1 MKPIFTFLLVLG
13 ALAAQAQHR
22 VSGTVTD
29 AGTGEVLIGVSVSV
43 QGAAIGA
50 NTDINGAYLVSV
62 PDPNVVLVFSY
73 TGYDRQNIA
82 LAGRSVLDV
91 QLSTAQNLLNEIVV
105 IGYGTQKKSDLT
117 GSVGSIKTKDIER
130 IPTASV
136 DQALQGKIAGVYV
149 TPASGRPGEGAVIR
163 VRGTG
168 TLNNA
173 NPLYVVD
180 GMLLDDASFVNPQ
193 DVESI
198 EVLKDAS
205 ATSIYGNRGANGVIM
220 ITTKRGKSAEKATIS
235 LSSYYGSQA
244 LTRQIP
250 MANAAE
256 FGQMY
261 NELIGQTYFAD
272 PAALG
277 TGTNW
282 QDVAY
287 RDAPM
292 ASVQLSANGGSDK
305 YSYNISGN
313 YFNQSGVL
321 RESEFERITVR
332 LNNEY
337 QLNPAIRLG
346 NNIAFANSKS
356 QNPPGVLLSTLWMPP
371 VYAERDSTGDFSD
384 PTFFGTSIGNPA
396 ADLFYKNNSHTKTN
410 RVVGTVYAD
419 IKLLKYFTFR
429 SNFGLDYS
437 NAKSRYFEPA
447 YEVSVS
453 QRNVNDRLEIG
464 FNENQSWLW
473 ENTLNFDREWKKSR
487 INVLAGYTAQ
497 EYTYEKFGASRSNFP
512 SGRDELLYLNAGND
526 TTQLNYGEAGD
537 WAMVSYLG
545 RINFTLSDRYL
556 FTASIRADGSSRF
569 SQNNRWG
576 YFPSVAFGWNLA
588 QEPFLARQGIFDR
601 LKLRSSWGVVGND
614 KTQLYPSF
622 GIIQGNL
629 YAIFGPGESL
639 NTGATL
645 ATLSNPNVRWEEAT
659 QTDVGLE
666 LAVLSGRLT
675 AEIDW
680 YNRITYDILY
690 ELPIP
695 DHVGS
700 AGNPVVN
707 VADVRNRGWDIT
719 LNWRET
725 RNKITYNFTGI
736 LSTVN
741 NEVTQ
746 LDERKSEVR
755 GANTASGDPATRT
768 IVGRSIGDFYGY
780 KVAGVFQNADEVAAS
795 PKLGNEKPGD
805 FRYQDTNGDGVITEA
820 DKVFLGSSIPKVTYG
835 FSAGIEFFG
844 IDIAADFFGVSGN
857 KVVNAKAMSRFGVYN
872 WEKTFYD
879 GRWTGEGTSNTVPRV
894 TNGGHNY
901 RMSDFYVQDGSF
913 LRLRSIVLG
922 YTLPKTLTE
931 RIGISRA
938 RVYGNGTNLWTKQA
952 YTGYSPEFPGANVF
966 SAGVDFG
973 SYPIAKTM
981 LVGLDVTF

>member
-1 MKPIFTFLLVLG
+1 MKPIFTFLLVLS

-22 VSGTVTD
+22 VSGTVLD
-29 AGTGEVLIGVSVSV
+29 AGTGEALIGVSVAV

-50 NTDINGAYLVSV
+50 NTDLNGAYALSA

-73 TGYDRQNIA
+73 TGYEKQEIA

-91 QLSTAQNLLNEIVV
+91 QLSAAQNLLNEIVV

-117 GSVGSIKTKDIER
+117 GSVGTIKTKEIER

-163 VRGTG
+163 IRGTG

-220 ITTKRGKSAEKATIS
+220 ITTKRGKAAEKATIS

-250 MANAAE
+250 MASAAE

-272 PAALG
+272 PASLG

-292 ASVQLSANGGSDK
+292 ASVQLSANGGSGK
-305 YSYNISGN
+305 YSYNVSGN
-313 YFNQSGVL
+313 YFNQSGIL
-321 RESEFERITVR
+321 RESEFERVTVR

-371 VYAERDSTGDFSD
+371 VYAERDSMGDFSD

-437 NAKSRYFEPA
+437 NSKSRYFEPA

-497 EYTYEKFGASRSNFP
+497 ENRFDFFGASRSNFP
-512 SGRDELLYLNAGND
+512 SGQDELLYLNAGND
-526 TTQLNYGEAGD
+526 TTQLNYGGAGD
-537 WAMVSYLG
+537 WAMASYLG
-545 RINFTLSDRYL
+545 RVNFTLSDRYL

-569 SQNNRWG
+569 SQDNRWG

-588 QEPFLARQGIFDR
+588 QEPFMARQRVFDR
-601 LKLRSSWGVVGND
+601 LKLRTSWGVVGND

-666 LAVLSGRLT
+666 LAVLKGRLT

-680 YNRITYDILY
+680 YNRTTYDILY

-695 DHVGS
+695 DYVGS

-707 VADVRNRGWDIT
+707 VADVRNQGWDIT

-725 RNKITYNFTGI
+725 RNTITYNFTGI
-736 LSTVN
+736 MSTVS

-746 LDERKSEVR
+746 LDARKSEVR
-755 GANTASGDPATRT
+755 GAGTASGDPATRT

-835 FSAGIEFFG
+835 FSAGVEFFG

-913 LRLRSIVLG
+913 LRLRTIVLG

-931 RIGISRA
+931 RVGITRA
-938 RVYGNGTNLWTKQA
+938 RVYGSGTNLWTKQA